1 MKKVVYILTLAALMT
16 LMACNSENGTS
27 SKSVDADGK
36 MIKTE
41 TSVSESV
48 SQSETVSTPAADQ
61 PGDNQVKASQPKP
74 GQAPFSAEDAVK
86 YKEGIKLVKDY
97 SDELNKCVEAKMSG
111 NSIDEA
117 QKQRITDIQ
126 NKLSELEKAGKMN
139 KQLIELKKVSDDVY
153 SKVLAK

>member
-1 MKKVVYILTLAALMT
+1 MKKVVYILSLAALMT
-16 LMACNSENGTS
+16 LMACNSENGAS

-48 SQSETVSTPAADQ
+48 SQSETVSTPDADQ

-86 YKEGIKLVKDY
+86 YSGEMPKDRTFTARR
-97 SDELNKCVEAKMSG
+97 KRK
-111 NSIDEA
+111 
-117 QKQRITDIQ
+117 
-126 NKLSELEKAGKMN
+126 KAPGTR
-139 KQLIELKKVSDDVY
+139 
-153 SKVLAK
+153 